1 MASDCLKW
9 HADRKHIANVFQNRT
24 IKDPHLLDEKMLP
37 VLTVWLKGFI
47 DWLRGLAI
55 MATAQM

>member
-9 HADRKHIANVFQNRT
+9 HADRKHIANVFQNRI
-24 IKDPHLLDEKMLP
+24 IKDPLLLDEKMLP
-37 VLTVWLKGFI
+37 VWLKGFI